1 LHQLEAVQHC
11 LRQSDYLEVECHGAR
26 RLAAGKGCTPSQLAL
41 AWVLARG
48 ADVVPIPGT
57 KRRTYLEKNVA
68 AASIR
73 LDAKDLAEIE
83 AASPRSAVAGTPYP
97 DMSAIVR

>member
-1 LHQLEAVQHC
+1 MRRASSPRRDNSARNVAL
-11 LRQSDYLEVECHGAR
+11 VERVR

-57 KRRTYLEKNVA
+57 KRRTYLEENVA

>member
-1 LHQLEAVQHC
+1 
-11 LRQSDYLEVECHGAR
+11 
-26 RLAAGKGCTPSQLAL
+26 
-41 AWVLARG
+41 
-48 ADVVPIPGT
+48 VVPIPGT